1 MTYRFALGNKVK
13 QLGQR
18 GVTLVEMLIT
28 MGLFAV
34 FLVVIATVF
43 TSALD
48 VQNQTDSYSS
58 VAAESR
64 FVMAR
69 INQDIARSAAISTP
83 ATLGA
88 SSGTL
93 VMTVS
98 AATYTYALNGTRLQ
112 LTDGTGTDFITGD
125 GVSVSGLSFQRI
137 GNAGGKES
145 VRYSFTL
152 TSVAKNHAGISEVQ
166 TFTSTVE
173 RR

>member
-1 MTYRFALGNKVK
+1 MICKVRLFPKVK

-58 VAAESR
+58 VSAESR

-69 INQDIARSAAISTP
+69 INQDIARSTAIATP

-88 SSGTL
+88 SSASL
-93 VMTVS
+93 VMTVNAS
-98 AATYTYALNGTRLQ
+98 TYTYALNGTRLQ

-125 GVSVSGLSFQRI
+125 GVSVSAVSFQRL

-145 VRYSFTL
+145 IRYSFTL
-152 TSVAKNHAGISEVQ
+152 TSTAKNHAGVAEVQ